1 MHSRTP
7 IGRSHL
13 LAAFLAICAVS
24 FFLPACKSG
33 TTGQLRPLDPVAEN
47 TITNAIA
54 TGMKA
59 SQAALPFPYDKVAKG
74 AGGAAL
80 ALLAAWQALTHA
92 KVKAIAN
99 GTTKI
104 QPQPP
109 V

>member
-1 MHSRTP
+1 
-7 IGRSHL
+7 
-13 LAAFLAICAVS
+13 
-24 FFLPACKSG
+24 
-33 TTGQLRPLDPVAEN
+33 
-47 TITNAIA
+47 
-54 TGMKA
+54 MKA